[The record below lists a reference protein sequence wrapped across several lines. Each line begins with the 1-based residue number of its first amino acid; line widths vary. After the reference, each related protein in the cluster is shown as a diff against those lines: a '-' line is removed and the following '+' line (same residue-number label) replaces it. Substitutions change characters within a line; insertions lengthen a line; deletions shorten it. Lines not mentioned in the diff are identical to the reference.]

1 MGASCTTMKIV
12 KVIRPVR
19 HTGEESTQPESLNS
33 EEKRNGGSDK
43 KASGKSRKE
52 SNDTSLHVAT
62 TTNVNSRKNLGS
74 TTEGLE
80 DTLRQTT
87 LNGFTGDN
95 WNNTSNMCD
104 DSIAKKS
111 AHYKKGPLIGKGSS
125 GEVYECLNLNT
136 GELVAIK
143 EIKLYGDIEKMQPT
157 ITALLKENVQFRMLG
172 HQNIIRYYETEIL
185 EAKDQSHLLIDIALE
200 YVSGGSIK
208 VLVDKFNNLEEKV
221 VSSYTR
227 QILEGLCYLHRNN
240 IVHRNLKATNILI
253 DASGTIK
260 LSDFGTL
267 RFDRF
272 SEENPQENNKNSPSK
287 SPLYWLAPEVVM
299 KKALGKP
306 ADIWSVGCVALEM
319 LTGSPPWKGLAKN
332 NDELTKLIT
341 SGAHPNFPVEISE
354 VCRDFLMKTL
364 KFKPEDRPT
373 ALDLLEHPFVRD
385 LMSPNNS
392 YLEADTIQS
401 SVVGRP
407 NEYLRNNSN
416 QFFNFKNSDV
426 RVQNF
431 VSSTSN
437 LNVSRMISRG
447 VSGEALANGILR
459 LGSTEVIPL
468 TRSEIQENNKENEPP
483 KSSGNLIKVQ
493 EVSCED
499 EYTPSTTD
507 RQFFP
512 TRPRHVW
519 EQKALSFEEKDKEKT
534 EEQDLEK
541 IKAEKRR
548 QLEEEMMRELN
559 QAADQINEVEDEDE
573 DNENSRDE
581 SPTKPVVENYS
592 NAQGSQMLNIN
603 SRLHVPVKNPLFT
616 GISFSDFKRSGSHDS
631 SHPEGLIEASPMA
644 NEDEIAEKFN
654 NIRPDDLGV
663 YWTWEGDNEKEE
675 NEIETAK
682 EVKSEKLQESE
693 GNSEMG
699 DGEDNHVAHIENQY
713 DDMWT
718 PEFKENNNEKATK
731 NSNRLIKSDL
741 ERFRRA
747 QKKLA
752 ERGHTQELEEIDD
765 DKENRKPKNNNEAQM
780 LEVGEG
786 EGTIY
791 YKQTSL
797 RYESDLPYSDEIQSR
812 GMRSI
817 EGSQIIMRTVKE
829 TEAVIEA
836 SPGFKDLEGDDYAS
850 NGDIEA

>member
-1 MGASCTTMKIV
+1 MKIG

-19 HTGEESTQPESLNS
+19 NTGEETTPPESQTS
-33 EEKRNGGSDK
+33 EEKRKNGSDK
-43 KASGKSRKE
+43 KGSNSSRKG
-52 SNDTSLHVAT
+52 SNDTSLHMAT
-62 TTNVNSRKNLGS
+62 TTNPTSRKHLGS

-80 DTLRQTT
+80 DTLRHTT
-87 LNGFTGDN
+87 LNGFTGEN
-95 WNNTSNMCD
+95 WTDRSHICD
-104 DSIAKKS
+104 DSIQKKS

-143 EIKLYGDIEKMQPT
+143 EIKLYGEIEKMQPT
-157 ITALLKENVQFRMLG
+157 ITALLKENVQFRMLN
-172 HQNIIRYYETEIL
+172 HQNIIKYYETEIL

-227 QILEGLCYLHRNN
+227 QILEGLSYLHRNN

-272 SEENPQENNKNSPSK
+272 SEENPQGDNKNSPLK
-287 SPLYWLAPEVVM
+287 HPVYWLAPEVVM

-332 NDELTKLIT
+332 NDELARLIT
-341 SGAHPNFPVEISE
+341 SGTHPNFPSDISE
-354 VCRDFLMKTL
+354 ACRDFLMKTL

-373 ALDLLEHPFVRD
+373 AADLLEHPFIIS
-385 LMSPNNS
+385 MSPNNS

-401 SVVGRP
+401 SVIGRP
-407 NEYLRNNSN
+407 TEYFRNNSN
-416 QFFNFKNSDV
+416 QFFNFKNNDV

-431 VSSTSN
+431 VSNMSTSN
-437 LNVSRMISRG
+437 LNVSRFLSRG
-447 VSGEALANGILR
+447 LSNDVVLAR
-459 LGSTEVIPL
+459 LGSTEIVPL
-468 TRSEIQENNKENEPP
+468 TKSEVEEKDDEDK
-483 KSSGNLIKVQ
+483 KSSAKASSLIKVQ

-499 EYTPSTTD
+499 EYTPSATD

-534 EEQDLEK
+534 EEQDIEK

-559 QAADQINEVEDEDE
+559 QASTDRINEALEQEEDEE
-573 DNENSRDE
+573 HSRDY
-581 SPTKPVVENYS
+581 SPGKPVVENYS
-592 NAQGSQMLNIN
+592 NSQNSQMLNIN

-616 GISFSDFKRSGSHDS
+616 GISFSDFKRSGSNDDN
-631 SHPEGLIEASPMA
+631 SHPEAMVEASPMVG
-644 NEDEIAEKFN
+644 EDEIAAKFDN
-654 NIRPDDLGV
+654 LRPDDLGV
-663 YWTWEGDNEKEE
+663 YWTWDGENEKEE

-693 GNSEMG
+693 RNSEMG
-699 DGEDNHVAHIENQY
+699 EADNHVAQFSDQY

-718 PEFKENNNEKATK
+718 PEFQRQESVK

-741 ERFRRA
+741 ERFRKA
-747 QKKLA
+747 QKKLT
-752 ERGHTQELEEIDD
+752 ERGHTQELEEIEEDNN
-765 DKENRKPKNNNEAQM
+765 KKNNNNEAQM

-791 YKQTSL
+791 RKQTSL
-797 RYESDLPYSDEIQSR
+797 RSEFDLPYSDEIQSR

-817 EGSQIIMRTVKE
+817 EGSQIIMRAVKE
-829 TEAVIEA
+829 AEAVIEA
-836 SPGFKDLEGDDYAS
+836 SPGFKDLEGDDYHS
-850 NGDIEA
+850 SGDVEA